1 MMTLTRKIKYILM
14 AILILLRKVLM
25 LDVNSRGN
33 CNVKN
38 LFTHWVIIIFNVIG
52 KCKY

>member
-1 MMTLTRKIKYILM
+1 
-14 AILILLRKVLM
+14 M

-38 LFTHWVIIIFNVIG
+38 LFTHWVIIIINVIG
-52 KCKY
+52 KCKYQLNVNVKQWLVAKVILVMEG